1 MVSPQ
6 VSGAIHGTLM
16 AAATGPG
23 GHEPSTNAT
32 TSARQLQAG
41 GNFSR
46 PGSRTTFLPM
56 GSSGDGHCK
65 HSDQSGGLRHR
76 LIHLLGH
83 DPDHDHT
90 AALDAGAEGIRA
102 TKMSLLGLGLTA
114 ALQASVVVLS
124 GSVALASDTVH
135 NLGDALTAIPL
146 WIAFSLGRRTPTRS
160 YTYGYHRAEDVAG
173 VVIVLAIGASAVLIV
188 WESVQRL
195 LQPRLIDYIPWVIA
209 AGVIGV
215 VGNELVARYR
225 IRVGRRI
232 GSEALVADGQHAR
245 TDALTS
251 LTVVVAGIGAALG
264 AAWVDPVAGL
274 VVALVILRLLFR
286 SARSITRRLL
296 DAVDPDLVDTTEA
309 VIAGVPGVRAISDL
323 RLRWHGHQLHVSAS
337 VAVDPKLTVAVGHE
351 TAHEVEHALHH
362 AYSFPV
368 ITIVHV
374 DPDGQSSA
382 HDATAHHRH

>member
-1 MVSPQ
+1 MGHNDP
-6 VSGAIHGTLM
+6 M
-16 AAATGPG
+16 NG
-23 GHEPSTNAT
+23 GRA
-32 TSARQLQAG
+32 
-41 GNFSR
+41 
-46 PGSRTTFLPM
+46 
-56 GSSGDGHCK
+56 D
-65 HSDQSGGLRHR
+65 GLRC
-76 LIHLLGH
+76 HLTDLLRH
-83 DPDHDHT
+83 DHDHEPGGV
-90 AALDAGAEGIRA
+90 LDSGAEGIRA
-102 TKMSLLGLGLTA
+102 TKISLLGLGVTA
-114 ALQASVVVLS
+114 ALQALVVVLS
-124 GSVALASDTVH
+124 GSVALASDTLH

-146 WIAFSLGRRTPTRS
+146 WIAFSLGRRSPTRS

-173 VVIVLAIGASAVLIV
+173 VVIVLAIGASAALIV

-195 LQPRLIDYIPWVIA
+195 LHPRLIDYVPWVIA
-209 AGVIGV
+209 AGVIGA

-251 LTVVVAGIGAALG
+251 LTVVVAGIGAAFG

-296 DAVDPDLVDTTEA
+296 DAVDPELVDSTEA
-309 VIAGVPGVRAISDL
+309 VIAGVPGVRSVTDL
-323 RLRWHGHQLHVSAS
+323 RLRWHGHQLHVSTS
-337 VAVDPKLTVAVGHE
+337 VAVAPDVSVAAGHE

-368 ITIVHV
+368 ITTVHI
-374 DPDGQSSA
+374 DPEGQTSA
-382 HDATAHHRH
+382 HDATAHHKQ